1 MAYKRSFE
9 INFKGSNLAVEL
21 LAVGEIAA
29 LLVVAVVDAVVA
41 TVEAAVELVA
51 EAPVEEFAAAAE
63 ASALRALFVSLR
75 WEHQLRQH
83 FECRPAICN
92 RFNGRNS
99 ELTWK
104 EFDDLPS

>member
-9 INFKGSNLAVEL
+9 IKFKGSNLAVEL

-29 LLVVAVVDAVVA
+29 LLVDAVVA

-83 FECRPAICN
+83 SECRPAI
-92 RFNGRNS
+92 FVAHPKH
-99 ELTWK
+99 L
-104 EFDDLPS
+104 LA